1 MKVYQKKLSMSSTKF
16 RLGNIFLVL
25 KTNLNYNRDK
35 SIISGKGSDMENELK
50 DITSKRIK
58 ELRTKSDLTMEALA
72 KKIGVS
78 KSTIAK
84 WENGYVDNMRQDMIM
99 KLANVF
105 NVSPLYILGYNED
118 EISREETFKLLY
130 SQLSD
135 DQKTVID
142 NMLTALSSKK

>member
-25 KTNLNYNRDK
+25 GANLNYNRDK
-35 SIISGKGSDMENELK
+35 SKKSGKGFDMENELK
-50 DITSKRIK
+50 EITSKRIK

-105 NVSPLYILGYNED
+105 NVSPLYILGYNE
-118 EISREETFKLLY
+118 EETSREETFKLLY
-130 SQLSD
+130 AQLSD
-135 DQKTVID
+135 EQKTVVD
-142 NMLTALSSKK
+142 NLLTTFLSKQ

>member
-1 MKVYQKKLSMSSTKF
+1 M
-16 RLGNIFLVL
+16 
-25 KTNLNYNRDK
+25 NYNRDK
-35 SIISGKGSDMENELK
+35 SKKSGKGFDMENELK
-50 DITSKRIK
+50 EITSKRIK

-105 NVSPLYILGYNED
+105 NVSPLYILGYNE
-118 EISREETFKLLY
+118 EETSREETFKLLY
-130 SQLSD
+130 AQLSD
-135 DQKTVID
+135 EQKTVVD
-142 NMLTALSSKK
+142 NLLTTFLSKQ

>member
-1 MKVYQKKLSMSSTKF
+1 
-16 RLGNIFLVL
+16 
-25 KTNLNYNRDK
+25 
-35 SIISGKGSDMENELK
+35 MENELK

-105 NVSPLYILGYNED
+105 NVSPLYILGYNE
-118 EISREETFKLLY
+118 EETSREETFKLLY
-130 SQLSD
+130 AQLSD
-135 DQKTVID
+135 EQKTVVD
-142 NMLTALSSKK
+142 NLLTTFLSKQ